1 MVDVDD
7 DVDLDSSVEL
17 DGSEAIRRRLT
28 PPSTSTSTSD
38 RSAWTPP
45 VPRGSTARSRV
56 GSDVYVAVDVKGGVK
71 VHVHVHVYVQG
82 VDDGANAGASIAAA
96 SDGGIAHTARQAFV

>member
-1 MVDVDD
+1 
-7 DVDLDSSVEL
+7 
-17 DGSEAIRRRLT
+17 
-28 PPSTSTSTSD
+28 
-38 RSAWTPP
+38 
-45 VPRGSTARSRV
+45 V